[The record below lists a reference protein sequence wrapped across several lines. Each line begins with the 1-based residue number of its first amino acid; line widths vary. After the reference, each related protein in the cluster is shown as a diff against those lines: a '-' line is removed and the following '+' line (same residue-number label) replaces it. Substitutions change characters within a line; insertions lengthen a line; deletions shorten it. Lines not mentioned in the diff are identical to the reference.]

1 MLSIFL
7 LLLFINYNSLLKVTD
22 NRIIDRITLYDPLH
36 NILPIYNWNY
46 VLSIITNLATI
57 FIVIENLYMNTFI
70 RFFLKFI
77 IISYIRLICIYLVPL
92 DIPKNN
98 IHLKYYPKIIFNR
111 VGVNYKYD
119 YFFSG
124 HTSLLILC
132 ILNSYFKITYTLSCI
147 IVIYMLVSQRVHYTI
162 DILIAPFIV
171 YTVNDIVNYIV

>member
-77 IISYIRLICIYLVPL
+77 LIRQRLI
-92 DIPKNN
+92 PK
-98 IHLKYYPKIIFNR
+98 K
-111 VGVNYKYD
+111 
-119 YFFSG
+119 
-124 HTSLLILC
+124 
-132 ILNSYFKITYTLSCI
+132 
-147 IVIYMLVSQRVHYTI
+147 
-162 DILIAPFIV
+162 
-171 YTVNDIVNYIV
+171 

>member
-1 MLSIFL
+1 MSFIIL
-7 LLLFINYNSLLKVTD
+7 LLLFMNYNSLLQFTD

-46 VLSIITNLATI
+46 LLSIITNLATV

-70 RFFLKFI
+70 KLFLKFV

-92 DIPKNN
+92 DIPKKY
-98 IHLKYYPKIIFNR
+98 IDLKYYPTIIFNR
-111 VGVNYKYD
+111 FGVNYKYD

-132 ILNSYFKITYTLSCI
+132 ILNSYFTLTYTLSCI
-147 IVIYMLVSQRVHYTI
+147 IVIFMLLGQRVHYTI

-171 YTVNDIVNYIV
+171 YTVNDIVNKIA